1 MAERYRFEASGAHSA
16 HGDET
21 NGTWGAAHIL
31 RAGPFNR
38 LQQAVG
44 LMDADNPR
52 TARRAVLFALVSW
65 LPLVILA
72 GVQGVAIDSDPERS
86 MLLDFPSHARFLLAV
101 PLFIVG
107 EVAVDKRFPITADYL
122 VASGIVTDPERR
134 RYAGII
140 SDARRLRDSRT
151 AALFLLLLAYS
162 GSALATFYTM
172 KSHPFTWRSPGTA
185 GVGTLSW
192 AGLWEVALS
201 LPLFQFL
208 LYSSLWTWFVWFIYL
223 WRVSRLKLRLAPTHQ
238 DGAGGLNILG
248 DASYVIAI
256 FVFAIGSVVSAMWA
270 GQIVFYGASVN
281 DFQKS
286 FIVYLLLALAF
297 SFGPLLV
304 FSGKLNRLRLSGL
317 RDYGALASRQAHL
330 FDDKWIKGDGSD
342 GKSILGNPDIGSLSN
357 MNNCYRAVSKM
368 KFIPLDLRSIV
379 VIAVAALIPMTPLIL
394 MQFPLREVLKTLVGV
409 IF

>member
-21 NGTWGAAHIL
+21 NGTCGAAHIL

-72 GVQGVAIDSDPERS
+72 GVQGLAIDSDPERS

-107 EVAVDKRFPITADYL
+107 EVAVDKRFQITADYL

-151 AALFLLLLAYS
+151 AALFLLLLAYG
-162 GSALATFYTM
+162 GSALATFYTV
-172 KSHPFTWRSPGTA
+172 KSHPFTWRSVGTV

-248 DASYVIAI
+248 DSSYVIAI
-256 FVFAIGSVVSAMWA
+256 FVFAIGSVAGSIWA
-270 GQIVFYGASVN
+270 KQIVFYGASAS
-281 DFQKS
+281 DFPKP
-286 FIVYLLLALAF
+286 IIAYLLFAILF

-330 FDDKWIKGDGSD
+330 FDDKWIKSAGPEGQ
-342 GKSILGNPDIGSLSN
+342 SILGHHDIGSLCD
-357 MNNCYRAVSKM
+357 MNNSYRAVGKI
-368 KFIPLDLRSIV
+368 KLVPLDLRSIA
-379 VIAVAALIPMTPLIL
+379 VIAVAALVPMAPLIL
-394 MQFPLREVLKTLVGV
+394 MEFPLKEVLKTLVGV